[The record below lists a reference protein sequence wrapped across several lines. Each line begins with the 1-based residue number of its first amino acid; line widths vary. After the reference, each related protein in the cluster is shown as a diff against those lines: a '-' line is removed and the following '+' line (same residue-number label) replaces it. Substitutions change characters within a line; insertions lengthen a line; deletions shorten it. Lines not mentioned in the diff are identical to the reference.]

1 MVLSPNGVNVDFVDR
16 DALGATTSKLT
27 LTQYPKDMTKKVT
40 LLKYF
45 QNYMSEHLL
54 NGGNQNGTGTAPAD
68 KLVHMKK
75 WMRTK
80 TAIVFRL
87 STNVIQI
94 NFFNHT
100 KLILNVPLG
109 MVTFI
114 DLQREINTYKLS
126 DIEQTNTTE
135 ANWDDLI
142 SCMRFA
148 LEIIGGML
156 K

>member
-1 MVLSPNGVNVDFVDR
+1 MVLSSNGNDVDFVDR
-16 DALGATTSKLT
+16 DAHGAAMSKLT
-27 LTQYPKDMTKKVT
+27 LTHYPKDMTKKVT

-54 NGGNQNGTGTAPAD
+54 NGGNQNGTGAAAGS

-80 TAIVFRL
+80 TAIFFRL

-100 KLILNVPLG
+100 KLILNIPRG

-126 DIEQTNTTE
+126 DVERTNTSDP
-135 ANWDDLI
+135 NWDDLI
-142 SCMRFA
+142 SCMEFA
-148 LEIIGGML
+148 LEVVGGML